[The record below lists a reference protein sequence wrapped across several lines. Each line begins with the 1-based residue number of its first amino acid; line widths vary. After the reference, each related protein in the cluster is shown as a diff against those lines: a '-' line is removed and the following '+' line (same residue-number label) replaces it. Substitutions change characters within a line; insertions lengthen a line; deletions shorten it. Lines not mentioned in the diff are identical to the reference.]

1 MKGDDLEALADRIA
15 EGEAVDWDD
24 LIAHSPR
31 TDRTLLAQLR
41 TLAEIVHVHRSADD
55 ASDGVVEP
63 SLPPKPSI
71 GQWGHLELLERL
83 GSGAYGE
90 VYRAWDPRLER
101 EVALKLLWTRAGR
114 QTRRV
119 IHEARRLA
127 KIRHPNVPIVH
138 GARIVDD
145 RVGLWSELIEGRTLD
160 ELVTWLGPLSA
171 EEAAQICCAVCSAL
185 TAAHSAGLL
194 HLDIKAQ
201 NVIRA
206 RGGRIVLLDFG
217 AGGELWSVA
226 ASPAVA
232 GTPAYL
238 PPEILAG
245 EAPTVRSDIYSLG
258 VLLYFLVTGAFPIPG
273 NSLGEIRE
281 AHRRSE
287 RIQLRDLRPDLTS
300 GFTRIVERALSPRPD
315 ARFATAAE
323 CQRALEQYSS
333 VRDAPGAER
342 SRESRRRSGLLGWFR
357 RL

>member
-1 MKGDDLEALADRIA
+1 VKGEDLEALADRIA
-15 EGEAVDWDD
+15 EGEAVDWDH
-24 LIAHSPR
+24 LIAQSPLA
-31 TDRTLLAQLR
+31 DRTLLAQLR
-41 TLAEIVHVHRSADD
+41 TLSEIVHVHRTAEEPSL
-55 ASDGVVEP
+55 GVVEP
-63 SLPPKPSI
+63 SQPPRPSI
-71 GQWGHLELLERL
+71 GQWGHMQLLERL

-101 EVALKLLWTRAGR
+101 EVALKLLWTHAGR

-138 GARIVDD
+138 GARVVDD

-171 EEAAQICCAVCSAL
+171 DEAAHICSAVCSAL

-217 AGGELWSVA
+217 AGGELWNVA
-226 ASPAVA
+226 ARPAVA

-238 PPEILAG
+238 APEIFIG
-245 EAPTVRSDIYSLG
+245 EAPSVRSDIYSLG
-258 VLLYFLVTGAFPIPG
+258 VLTYFLVTGTFPMPG
-273 NSLGEIRE
+273 NSLEEIRE
-281 AHRRSE
+281 AHRRSD

-300 GFTRIVERALSPRPD
+300 GFSHIVERALSPRPD

-323 CQRALEQYSS
+323 FQRALERYSS
-333 VRDAPGAER
+333 IRDASAAER